1 MLKDCDLLFL
11 EYDAE
16 RTDKYDRLLAYV
28 YLTDSGTFDDMLNAR
43 MLSDGYATI
52 MEIEPNTKYAD
63 RFRGLKADAEKNGK
77 GLWQFGDFMTAEG
90 SEGTE

>member
-1 MLKDCDLLFL
+1 
-11 EYDAE
+11 
-16 RTDKYDRLLAYV
+16 
-28 YLTDSGTFDDMLNAR
+28 MLNAR